1 MRSKYEKFH
10 TPQLP
15 VNEPQRWSIRNDAV
29 VNTPATAP
37 TKVAESLPLRA
48 RNSVT
53 TGRTY
58 TVRFSTHNE
67 IGIE

>member
-1 MRSKYEKFH
+1 MPE
-10 TPQLP
+10 
-15 VNEPQRWSIRNDAV
+15 NEPQRWIMRNDAV

-37 TKVAESLPLRA
+37 TSVAESLPLRA

-58 TVRFSTHNE
+58 TVRFSTHSE
-67 IGIE
+67 IGIEYPQLSA